1 MKYKSRAI
9 ALTYKKQGDSSIIAK
24 LFTEKKG
31 LQTFI
36 VKGVRSKKT
45 KNSITLFEP
54 LKQLNINAI
63 YKPKNSLQY
72 LDDIRLD
79 NSFVNL
85 RKNMFNVFIS
95 VFIAEVSSKVLQEND
110 KNQTLFIFLWETAR
124 TLSLE
129 NKGGSNYVLI
139 FMLKLSRHLGFY
151 PSILEMKKP
160 FFNLETGMF
169 SDQLASLDICMN
181 KKDTLYLKAL
191 IKNDSINI
199 PQKDKS
205 ILLQKLIRYYTLH
218 HYNIENVKSHL
229 IIESLR
235 L

>member
-9 ALTYKKQGDSSIIAK
+9 ALTYIKQGDSSIIAK

-36 VKGVRSKKT
+36 IKGVRSKKS
-45 KNSITLFEP
+45 KNNITFFEP
-54 LKQLNINAI
+54 LKQLSINGL

-72 LDDIRLD
+72 LDDIRLE
-79 NSFVNL
+79 NSFGAL

-110 KNQTLFIFLWETAR
+110 KNPALFIFLWETAQA
-124 TLSLE
+124 LSLE
-129 NKGGSNYVLI
+129 NKSNSNYVLT
-139 FMLKLSRHLGFY
+139 FMLNLSRYLGFY
-151 PSILEMKKP
+151 PSISEIKKSFFDLER
-160 FFNLETGMF
+160 GIF
-169 SDQLASLDICMN
+169 SDQLKSLDICMN
-181 KKDTLYLKAL
+181 KKNTLYLKAL
-191 IKNDSINI
+191 IKNEPINI

-218 HYNIENVKSHL
+218 HYNIENIKSHL
-229 IIESLR
+229 VIESLR
-235 L
+235 V